1 MKKQIAAILITALV
15 LTGCGGKETEKT
27 GSNGVPSITEAA
39 ADAGTDP
46 AEAAPDLQGSPDTE
60 AAENAKEEADGGNSA
75 SLTEEEPADEEA
87 PGEAQEEPEDRDTQS
102 DIMGQ
107 VLEND
112 YFSAELTEF
121 DLPEGE
127 DEMVTVVFEFTNIT
141 DKSYYKNDEEIP
153 AGGSWEKRITYPLS
167 KWEKDAAKEL
177 DSWIHYDLYEDDKM
191 QEQIFKG
198 GLKFSVA
205 QDLSLG
211 GMELFEEEF

>member
-27 GSNGVPSITEAA
+27 GSNGAPSITEAA

-60 AAENAKEEADGGNSA
+60 AAENAKEEADGGSNA
-75 SLTEEEPADEEA
+75 YLTEPGDEEA
-87 PGEAQEEPEDRDTQS
+87 GYDPDEADGGGVQGAAIGDT
-102 DIMGQ
+102 
-107 VLEND
+107 LEND
-112 YFSAELTEF
+112 LFRATLTEF

-127 DEMVTVVFEFTNIT
+127 DEMVTVVFEFTNT
-141 DKSYYKNDEEIP
+141 TVRSYYKNDEEIP
-153 AGGSWEKRITYPLS
+153 AGGSWEKRITYPRS

>member
-1 MKKQIAAILITALV
+1 MKKQLVITLITAFV

-27 GSNGVPSITEAA
+27 NTETTPTVTEAA
-39 ADAGTDP
+39 SGAGID
-46 AEAAPDLQGSPDTE
+46 
-60 AAENAKEEADGGNSA
+60 AAEDAAGLPGASNTEEAGNAKEETDDGNSA

-112 YFSAELTEF
+112 FFSAELTEF

-153 AGGSWEKRITYPLS
+153 AGGSWEKRITYPRS